1 MPNLDNPESKKG
13 RESPEATIP
22 TPPGEADVENQTQ
35 VSGVGG
41 ILRRWRRE
49 DLMKKGSLALRG
61 LGLLFS
67 LFAFII
73 MASNKHGD
81 WKDFDKYEEYRCSLI
96 LIYTYV
102 SVIIFMYWISF
113 EIFEV
118 MITGMYWPL
127 QFYPHFI
134 PQGKFWGK
142 FMNYFTAEE
151 ICFPSGVGFFLIL
164 LVIR

>member
-102 SVIIFMYWISF
+102 SVIIFMY
-113 EIFEV
+113 
-118 MITGMYWPL
+118 
-127 QFYPHFI
+127 
-134 PQGKFWGK
+134 
-142 FMNYFTAEE
+142 
-151 ICFPSGVGFFLIL
+151 
-164 LVIR
+164 